1 MLACVG
7 TWRNQNVR
15 QREQFMQGLVP
26 VAIIARVKN
35 LDDLIEAH
43 QEIQGS
49 NGGIATANALRL
61 LHVQAAIKQHHSGSL
76 QVALHNLLK
85 QQHAV
90 NQQRT
95 LHVLLRSEEHTSELQ
110 SRF

>member
-61 LHVQAAIKQHHSGSL
+61 LHVQAAIKQHPSGSW
-76 QVALHNLLK
+76 QVALHISSSSS
-85 QQHAV
+85 
-90 NQQRT
+90 T
-95 LHVLLRSEEHTSELQ
+95 RSTSKGRCTFSL
-110 SRF
+110 SV